1 MRVLALPAVLIVI
14 AALVFLLVILIRGA
28 VRARPGGA
36 AAQESRW
43 EPHTEMEN
51 GWTLVAIRK
60 VTQGRDGPVELAR
73 QTVRAIP
80 DDDPHWDERYREAM
94 QEARSRIA
102 TLELESK

>member
-1 MRVLALPAVLIVI
+1 MRVLALPAVLILV
-14 AALVFLLVILIRGA
+14 AVLVFLLVILIRGA
-28 VRARPGGA
+28 VRAKPGGA
-36 AAQESRW
+36 AGQAPRW
-43 EPHTEMEN
+43 EAHTAMEN
-51 GWTLVAIRK
+51 GWTLVVIRQ

-94 QEARSRIA
+94 LEARSRIA